1 MLTSKSDP
9 YPIGRRF
16 LSIVV
21 VTGVLGG
28 PTSLARAQGV
38 RTGGD
43 TLTQPV
49 PTAGAQTAVP
59 PSGQQA
65 TISSGS
71 SCHGIPVRS
80 TNQNAGHHCP
90 DRECAAGRPVVQ
102 SGAVTSE
109 PGGSSRAHNASSKS
123 CLVWAM
129 DHRTKLDPAVQG
141 ARH

>member
-21 VTGVLGG
+21 VTDVLGG

-80 TNQNAGHHCP
+80 TNRMPVTTARSGM
-90 DRECAAGRPVVQ
+90 RGRPARRPVRRCDF
-102 SGAVTSE
+102 GTWGFE
-109 PGGSSRAHNASSKS
+109 SSS
-123 CLVWAM
+123 
-129 DHRTKLDPAVQG
+129 
-141 ARH
+141 